1 MHDNKPDRG
10 VAPYGGPAPH
20 SRAQAVLH
28 MIRRKIVLRCELA
41 LETSAIQKAV
51 SELSEAENAELRA
64 LLEAEDARLDQDM
77 AALRV
82 DAQRLAA
89 EAAAA
94 RNVRPLSVPLSKT
107 ASAVLAREIPRRLE
121 LGHCKGR
128 PELEAKLA
136 NVADLTDLSVTAAL
150 RLIGQPDPDEVLRLP
165 RLTVAV
171 PPPAAPAKAPSNASV
186 LERRRSA
193 IARANAIGG
202 HDLAEQIEN
211 HEKSTKDAEKE
222 LDRLEAERVTTI
234 H

>member
-107 ASAVLAREIPRRLE
+107 ASAVLAREIPRKQCE
-121 LGHCKGR
+121 L
-128 PELEAKLA
+128 
-136 NVADLTDLSVTAAL
+136 
-150 RLIGQPDPDEVLRLP
+150 
-165 RLTVAV
+165 
-171 PPPAAPAKAPSNASV
+171 

-193 IARANAIGG
+193 IARANAICG

>member
-1 MHDNKPDRG
+1 MYLVGKIQCDIMVAEVKVEPRNKLMHDNKPDRG

-121 LGHCKGR
+121 LGHCKGQ

-136 NVADLTDLSVTAAL
+136 NVA
-150 RLIGQPDPDEVLRLP
+150 
-165 RLTVAV
+165 
-171 PPPAAPAKAPSNASV
+171 
-186 LERRRSA
+186 
-193 IARANAIGG
+193 
-202 HDLAEQIEN
+202 
-211 HEKSTKDAEKE
+211 
-222 LDRLEAERVTTI
+222 
-234 H
+234 